1 MTLESRIY
9 YAVINMGFKDIFS
22 TAIKI
27 ATLFS
32 GIDPSTVGFL
42 IIIQIASTLINLLKN
57 LLKMLEVRPSIVTQ
71 AQFDEL
77 STMKDKWEDKKKLE
91 EKENLEKIL
100 ISNNLLYDNNQNYK
114 K

>member
-1 MTLESRIY
+1 
-9 YAVINMGFKDIFS
+9 
-22 TAIKI
+22 
-27 ATLFS
+27 
-32 GIDPSTVGFL
+32 
-42 IIIQIASTLINLLKN
+42 
-57 LLKMLEVRPSIVTQ
+57 MLEVRPSIVTQ